1 MKEFKL
7 VYGGYQSQLGH
18 YCDIWVDD
26 QPLLDWVS
34 DYEAAFAGSISGA
47 YICGFNQEMLQRA
60 CTDCEIVLTPFVCNC
75 GDIDCWQL
83 NLTQSCYSDI
93 VAWHNWNNPARSKQ
107 DGWDYRDFAPLNFSA
122 EQYFDELKR
131 ALTLIESKSD
141 L

>member
-1 MKEFKL
+1 MNEFKL

-18 YCDIWVDD
+18 YCDILVDD
-26 QPLLDWVS
+26 QPLLDWVR
-34 DYEAAFAGSISGA
+34 DYESAFAGSISGA

-60 CTDCEIVLTPFVCNC
+60 CADSEILLTPFVCNC

-131 ALTLIESKSD
+131 ALKLIESKSD